1 MLGRTD
7 SKRRLLFLLGVFGI
21 ASTLLTARLAYWQV
35 IDRERLAGQAAAQT
49 TITIDSPS
57 KRGDIYD
64 RTGTVVLATTVQR
77 ERLIAAPDQLT
88 PESRRSTVLELSRI
102 LALDDTEAAAL
113 RDRMTGSARYVILR
127 HGLDR
132 TIADRIRSAIAAK
145 RVFGLSLEPEPE
157 RVYPQLGGGPGST
170 LAAHLIGFVNRE
182 GGGQYGI
189 EQYYQATLAGEPRVV
204 VAQRDASGQP
214 MLEDG
219 IVSQP
224 GAPGTDLRLTID
236 AGLQLKVEQEL
247 LAAWVAD
254 RAKRASAVVMD
265 PYTGEIYASAT
276 YPSYDGNDYKAIA
289 AADPGRFI
297 DPTISTVYEP
307 GSVFKMMTA
316 AAALT
321 NGTVTPSTRIKDVGT
336 LHLDK
341 GRTKIDDA
349 DRKGMGWMTF
359 EDGVAYSRNVVAAKV
374 ALALGKSTRESSAIL
389 YDMWLRLGY
398 GQPTGIDLAG
408 EVGGIVRDPA
418 LTKWREIDLANGAF
432 GQGVA
437 VTPIQLATAYASL
450 MNGGAL
456 VQPHVVKSIGDNDVL
471 LGPRRQGVVDASV
484 SRTLIKMMQHVITEV
499 PFYRDRTLV
508 PGYDVGGKTGT
519 AQIWDASADGGR
531 GAWKRN
537 LFNYSFVGYIGR
549 ETGVPDLVVAIR
561 IEEGTPT
568 VARVGHLEMPVMSF
582 ELFRRIATDAI
593 TTPDL
598 LADRPVTLT
607 RSTDR

>member
-7 SKRRLLFLLGVFGI
+7 SRRRLLFLLFVFAIG
-21 ASTLLTARLAYWQV
+21 STLLTARLAYWQV

-49 TITIDSPS
+49 TVTLDSPS

-77 ERLIAAPDQLT
+77 ERLIAALDQLT
-88 PESRRSTVLELSRI
+88 PDRRRSTVLELSRI
-102 LALDDTEAAAL
+102 LALDETESAAL
-113 RDRMTGSARYVILR
+113 RDRMTGTARYIILR

-132 TIADRIRSAIAAK
+132 TTADRIRSAIDAK
-145 RVFGLSLEPEPE
+145 RVFGLTLEPEPE
-157 RVYPQLGGGPGST
+157 RVYPQVGGGPGST

-182 GGGQYGI
+182 GSGQYGV
-189 EQYYQATLAGEPRVV
+189 EQYYQATLAGEPRIG
-204 VAQRDASGQP
+204 VAQRDASGLP
-214 MLEDG
+214 MLEDAV
-219 IVSQP
+219 VSQA

-307 GSVFKMMTA
+307 GSVFKMTTA

-321 NGTVTPSTRIKDVGT
+321 NGTVTPSTQIKDVGT

-418 LTKWREIDLANGAF
+418 LNKWREIDLANGAF

-450 MNGGAL
+450 MNGGSL

-519 AQIWDASADGGR
+519 AQIWDPTLNHGR

-537 LFNYSFVGYIGR
+537 LFNYSFVGWIGR
-549 ETGVPDLVVAIR
+549 ETSKPDLVVAIQ

-568 VARVGHLEMPVMSF
+568 VLRVGHIEMPVMSF

-598 LADRPVTLT
+598 LRARPTTISGPKDR
-607 RSTDR
+607 

>member
-7 SKRRLLFLLGVFGI
+7 SRRRLLFLLFVFAIG
-21 ASTLLTARLAYWQV
+21 STLLTARLAYWQV
-35 IDRERLAGQAAAQT
+35 IDRERLASQAAAQT
-49 TITIDSPS
+49 TVTLDSPS

-77 ERLIAAPDQLT
+77 ERLVAALDQLT
-88 PESRRSTVLELSRI
+88 PERRRSTVLELSRI
-102 LALDDTEAAAL
+102 LALDETESAAL
-113 RDRMTGSARYVILR
+113 RDRMTGTARYVILR

-132 TIADRIRSAIAAK
+132 TTADRIRSAIDAK

-157 RVYPQLGGGPGST
+157 RVYPQVGGGPGST

-182 GGGQYGI
+182 GSGQYGI
-189 EQYYQATLAGEPRVV
+189 EQYYQATLAGEPRIV
-204 VAQRDASGQP
+204 VAQRDASGLP
-214 MLEDG
+214 MLEDAV
-219 IVSQP
+219 VSQA

-418 LTKWREIDLANGAF
+418 LE
-432 GQGVA
+432 QVA
-437 VTPIQLATAYASL
+437 
-450 MNGGAL
+450 
-456 VQPHVVKSIGDNDVL
+456 
-471 LGPRRQGVVDASV
+471 
-484 SRTLIKMMQHVITEV
+484 
-499 PFYRDRTLV
+499 
-508 PGYDVGGKTGT
+508 
-519 AQIWDASADGGR
+519 
-531 GAWKRN
+531 
-537 LFNYSFVGYIGR
+537 
-549 ETGVPDLVVAIR
+549 
-561 IEEGTPT
+561 
-568 VARVGHLEMPVMSF
+568 
-582 ELFRRIATDAI
+582 
-593 TTPDL
+593 
-598 LADRPVTLT
+598 
-607 RSTDR
+607 